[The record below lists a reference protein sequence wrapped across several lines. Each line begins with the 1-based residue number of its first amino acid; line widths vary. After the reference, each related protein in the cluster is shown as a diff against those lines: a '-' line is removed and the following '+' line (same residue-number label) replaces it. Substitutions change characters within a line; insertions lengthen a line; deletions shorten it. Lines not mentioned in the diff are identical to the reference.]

1 MQTQMAA
8 QQQQQQQNA
17 VAKVDPRQMDLKR
30 LLEGSKAA
38 LSQVVPRHLTPD
50 RLIKVALMATSKSPD
65 LLKCSAQSILQS
77 VMQAAELGL
86 EVNSPLGQAYLVAF
100 NNKIKEKDDD
110 GRERERWV
118 MECQLIIGYRGFID
132 LAKRSGEIAT
142 VEARCVYANDFFE
155 VIYGTD
161 QRLTHRPSLKDPG
174 PLVCVWAMAR
184 IKGSDAVIFDVL
196 TLGDVDYARSVS
208 KTGAKG
214 YGPWRDRYDEMARKT
229 AVRRLAKYL
238 PLSPELANA
247 MDIDDRD
254 SELQVAPIE
263 VDEPLTDKLSKR
275 AAASRKPETVTIQSA
290 PSSDLPTTPESDG
303 ARFCRLLTA
312 AQDVATLDRIMDDAR
327 ATLKGADL
335 HRAEQYAIDRRVALA
350 A

>member
-8 QQQQQQQNA
+8 PQQQA
-17 VAKVDPRQMDLKR
+17 VMKVDPRQMDLKR
-30 LLEGSKAA
+30 LLEGSKSAIA
-38 LSQVVPRHLTPD
+38 SVVPKHLTAE
-50 RLIKVALMATSKSPD
+50 RLVKVALLATSKSPD
-65 LLKCSAQSILQS
+65 LLKCSANSILQS

-142 VEARCVYANDFFE
+142 VEARCVYSNDFFE
-155 VIYGTD
+155 VVYGTE
-161 QRLTHRPSLKDPG
+161 QRLIHRPALKDPG

-208 KTGAKG
+208 KTGSKG

-238 PLSPELANA
+238 PLSPELAAA
-247 MDIDDRD
+247 MDMDDRD
-254 SELQVAPIE
+254 SELQVTAIDVEEAPVSE
-263 VDEPLTDKLSKR
+263 KLARK
-275 AAASRKPETVTIQSA
+275 AATVRKPERVEMA
-290 PSSDLPTTPESDG
+290 SDNAETPA
-303 ARFCRLLTA
+303 ARFYRLMNE
-312 AQDVATLDRIMDDAR
+312 AQSIQELDNVLADAQ

-335 HRAEQYAIDRRVALA
+335 NSAENYAQDRRATLA